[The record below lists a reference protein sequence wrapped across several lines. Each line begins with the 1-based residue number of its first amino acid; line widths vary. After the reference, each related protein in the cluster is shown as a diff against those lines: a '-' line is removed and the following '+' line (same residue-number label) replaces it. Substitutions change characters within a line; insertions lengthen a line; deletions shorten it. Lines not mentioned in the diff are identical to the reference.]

1 MRLKNIWSNFVKGS
15 GDVVVV
21 NLPQIEPPLL
31 VFMLKL
37 STFTQKAFIVTFVTN
52 IAQPEI
58 H

>member
-1 MRLKNIWSNFVKGS
+1 MQLKIIWSSLMKGT

-21 NLPQIEPPLL
+21 NLPQTEPLLL

-58 H
+58 P

>member
-21 NLPQIEPPLL
+21 NLPQIELPLL

>member
-1 MRLKNIWSNFVKGS
+1 MQLKNIWSSLVKGT

-21 NLPQIEPPLL
+21 NLPQTEPLLL

-37 STFTQKAFIVTFVTN
+37 SIFTLKAFIVIFVTN

>member
-1 MRLKNIWSNFVKGS
+1 MQLKIIWSSLVKGT

-21 NLPQIEPPLL
+21 NLPQTEPLLL

-58 H
+58 P